1 MVKKTVNETL
11 KNKVKVLQE
20 MNQKYSNKYKK
31 SMLRSELMRNRLS
44 VAESMKVLKYIDEE
58 LTHLSRAS
66 KVYAK
71 WLKEENVMETSK
83 KAKALDIIPTSERS
97 KYEKMPTAIEIRTR
111 FKFQDKPTEYQ
122 DMKVSVEYN
131 KWLFKFMESDHG
143 KD

>member
-11 KNKVKVLQE
+11 ENKVKVLQE